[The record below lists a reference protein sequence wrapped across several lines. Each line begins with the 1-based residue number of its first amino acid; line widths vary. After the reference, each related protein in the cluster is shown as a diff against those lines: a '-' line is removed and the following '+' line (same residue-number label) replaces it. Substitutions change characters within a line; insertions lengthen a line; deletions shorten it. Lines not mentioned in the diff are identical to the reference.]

1 MFAPLPLNEKSKLAL
16 QSSAPHSTYFLLF
29 IMRLDRIAICTKPI
43 IIRMKLQQL
52 KEFCVI
58 AQCENL
64 TKAAKVLHTS
74 QPSLSRNLRMLEE
87 ELNAELFTRTGRN
100 IVLNDAGRFA
110 LERIAPAL
118 TNLDGVKRDIDKFV
132 YDGSRS
138 VDVFAPEPIPGL
150 EEIIADFCGRYPD
163 IKLRVSSQKIDRL
176 KNTRPSIAIISS
188 PIPREESNYLLLEE
202 EPFSLMVSRDNYLAA
217 RKSVKLEQLSR
228 EPFVLPLQGALSET
242 TTHMLQDA
250 GITPSVVLE
259 DNDRMRIMSYVAK
272 GIGVTLAPAKTW
284 IQGWEGKVAAIP
296 LADSD
301 AKRYLYLKWPEGSLM
316 NWAAMKFRDCVVKHL
331 NETCGFDD
339 QA

>member
-1 MFAPLPLNEKSKLAL
+1 MPHSPLGAGWQAIAVPDVTPIDHLPLLIMKLNE
-16 QSSAPHSTYFLLF
+16 PTPT
-29 IMRLDRIAICTKPI
+29 TKPI
-43 IIRMKLQQL
+43 IERMKLQQL

-118 TNLDGVKRDIDKFV
+118 TNLEGVKRDIDKFV

-138 VDVFAPEPIPGL
+138 VDVFVPEPIPGL
-150 EEIIADFCGRYPD
+150 EEIIADFCERYPD

-202 EPFSLMVSRDNYLAA
+202 EPFSLMVSKDNHLAA
-217 RKSVKLEQLSR
+217 KESVKLEQLSL
-228 EPFVLPLQGALSET
+228 EPFILPLQGALFET
-242 TTHMLQDA
+242 TSHMFQDA
-250 GITPSVVLE
+250 GIAPSVVLE

-284 IQGWEGKVAAIP
+284 IQGWQDQVVALP
-296 LADSD
+296 LSNTT

-316 NWAAMKFRDCVVKHL
+316 NWAAMKFRDCVVKYL
-331 NETCGFDD
+331 NESYAFDD
-339 QA
+339 QS

>member
-1 MFAPLPLNEKSKLAL
+1 MKLNE
-16 QSSAPHSTYFLLF
+16 PTP
-29 IMRLDRIAICTKPI
+29 ITKPI
-43 IIRMKLQQL
+43 IERMKLQQL

-118 TNLDGVKRDIDKFV
+118 TNLEGVKRDIDKFV

-138 VDVFAPEPIPGL
+138 VDVFVPEPIPGL
-150 EEIIADFCGRYPD
+150 EEIVADFCERYPD
-163 IKLRVSSQKIDRL
+163 IKLRVSSQKIDRF

-188 PIPREESNYLLLEE
+188 PIPREEGNYLLLEE
-202 EPFSLMVSRDNYLAA
+202 EPFSLMVSKNYSLAT
-217 RKSVKLEQLSR
+217 KESVKLEQLSL
-228 EPFVLPLQGALSET
+228 EPFILPLQGALFET
-242 TTHMLQDA
+242 TSHMFQDA

-284 IQGWEGKVAAIP
+284 IQGWQDQVVALP
-296 LADSD
+296 LSD
-301 AKRYLYLKWPEGSLM
+301 ATAKRYLYLKWPEGSLM
-316 NWAAMKFRDCVVKHL
+316 NWAAMRFRDCVVKYL
-331 NETCGFDD
+331 NESYAFDD
-339 QA
+339 QS

>member
-1 MFAPLPLNEKSKLAL
+1 MKLNE
-16 QSSAPHSTYFLLF
+16 PTPT
-29 IMRLDRIAICTKPI
+29 TKPI
-43 IIRMKLQQL
+43 IERMKLQQL

-118 TNLDGVKRDIDKFV
+118 TNLEGVKRDIDKFV

-138 VDVFAPEPIPGL
+138 VDVFVPEPIPGL
-150 EEIIADFCGRYPD
+150 EEIIADFCERYPD

-202 EPFSLMVSRDNYLAA
+202 EPFSLMVSKDNHLAA
-217 RKSVKLEQLSR
+217 KESVKLEQLSL
-228 EPFVLPLQGALSET
+228 EPFILPLQGALFET
-242 TTHMLQDA
+242 TSHMFQDA
-250 GITPSVVLE
+250 GIAPSVVLE

-284 IQGWEGKVAAIP
+284 IQGWQDQVVALP
-296 LADSD
+296 LSNTT

-316 NWAAMKFRDCVVKHL
+316 NWAAMKFRDCVVKYL
-331 NETCGFDD
+331 NESYAFDD
-339 QA
+339 QS

>member
-1 MFAPLPLNEKSKLAL
+1 MKLND
-16 QSSAPHSTYFLLF
+16 PTPF
-29 IMRLDRIAICTKPI
+29 TKPI
-43 IIRMKLQQL
+43 IERMKLQQL

-58 AQCENL
+58 AQCESL

-110 LERIAPAL
+110 LERISPAL
-118 TNLDGVKRDIDKFV
+118 TNLEGVKRDIDKFV

-150 EEIIADFCGRYPD
+150 EEVIADFCERYPS

-176 KNTRPSIAIISS
+176 KSTCPNITIISS
-188 PIPREESNYLLLEE
+188 PIRREEGNYLLLGE
-202 EPFSLMVSRDNYLAA
+202 EPFSLMVSKDSHLAT
-217 RKSVKLEQLSR
+217 KESVKLEQLSR
-228 EPFVLPLQGALSET
+228 EPFILPLQGTLSET
-242 TTHMLQDA
+242 TAHMLQDA

-284 IQGWEGKVAAIP
+284 IQGWQDRVIALP
-296 LADSD
+296 LSNAT

-331 NETCGFDD
+331 NETCGFGD

>member
-1 MFAPLPLNEKSKLAL
+1 MKPNE
-16 QSSAPHSTYFLLF
+16 PTPF
-29 IMRLDRIAICTKPI
+29 TKPI
-43 IIRMKLQQL
+43 IERMKLQQL

-100 IVLNDAGRFA
+100 IILNDAGRFA
-110 LERIAPAL
+110 LDRIAPAL
-118 TNLDGVKRDIDKFV
+118 INLDGVKRDIDKFV

-138 VDVFAPEPIPGL
+138 VDVFVPEPIPGL
-150 EEIIADFCGRYPD
+150 EEVIAEFCQRYPD
-163 IKLRVSSQKIDRL
+163 IKLRVSSQKIDRF

-188 PIPREESNYLLLEE
+188 PIPREEGNYLLLEE
-202 EPFSLMVSRDNYLAA
+202 EPFALMVSMDSHLTAK
-217 RKSVKLEQLSR
+217 KSVKLEQLSR
-228 EPFVLPLQGALSET
+228 EPFILPLQGALSET

-272 GIGVTLAPAKTW
+272 GIGITLAPAKTW
-284 IQGWEGKVAAIP
+284 IQGWEDQVVAVP
-296 LADSD
+296 LADSE

-331 NETCGFDD
+331 NTTCDPNG
-339 QA
+339 QSEPSSQG